1 MGDPG
6 AADATPPAI
15 GALAPPPAATPAP
28 ANPPAATH
36 AAGAQPVPG
45 TPAPGSPAGTRTIAH
60 LIRDRFGL
68 STEAGAT
75 MPAEGAVAQ
84 LLGHRTH
91 RRYRPDPVPDDVL
104 EIALAAALSAPS
116 KSDLQ
121 QVAVIAVRDRG
132 NQATIGGWI
141 PDMPWIAQAPVF
153 LVFCGDNRRIRRVA
167 IELRGRGFPNDTLD
181 MFMNAAVDAGMVLQA
196 FITAAEGLGLGCC
209 PISVVRNHVEKLAD
223 LLALPPGV
231 FPVAGLCV
239 GYPAQTGWIS
249 MRLPP
254 ALTVHTDRYDDRHL
268 PALMDDYDRRR
279 EARHATPRESQ
290 RSVDRYGYTEPY
302 GWSEDKA
309 RQYSVPERHNFGPF
323 IRGHGFELA

>member
-1 MGDPG
+1 M
-6 AADATPPAI
+6 
-15 GALAPPPAATPAP
+15 
-28 ANPPAATH
+28 
-36 AAGAQPVPG
+36 
-45 TPAPGSPAGTRTIAH
+45 
-60 LIRDRFGL
+60 
-68 STEAGAT
+68 
-75 MPAEGAVAQ
+75 AQ

-91 RRYRPDPVPDDVL
+91 RRYKPDAVPDELL

-121 QVAVIAVRDRG
+121 QVAIVVVRDKA
-132 NQATIGGWI
+132 NQAAIGSWI
-141 PDMPWIAQAPVF
+141 PDMPWIATAPLF
-153 LVFCGDNRRIRRVA
+153 MVFCGDNRRIRRVA
-167 IELRGRGFPNDTLD
+167 IELRKRGFPNDTLD

-196 FITAAEGLGLGCC
+196 FITAAEGLGLGSC

-239 GYPAQTGWIS
+239 GYPSQVGWTS

-254 ALTVHTDRYDDRHL
+254 SITVHTDRYDDADL
-268 PALMDDYDRRR
+268 PAQVEAYDRRR
-279 EARHATPRESQ
+279 EARHATPKESQ
-290 RSVDRYGYTEPY
+290 RFVERFGYTEPY

-323 IRGHGFELA
+323 IRAHGFELL